1 MISYMQA
8 SWIIIGFSQIALTAL
23 WALRQVAR
31 TKASIAT
38 NALTAVGALVLCV
51 LSYAE
56 HTRSVKPS
64 LFLTIYLFPTLL
76 FDIARTRTL
85 WLRLVSQ
92 EERGIAIVSSVAVAT
107 KFLLLILEST
117 EKRSILR
124 HEYKSYPPEAT
135 AGIFNRAFFLWLNS
149 LFKKGFSSLMSVDD
163 LFTLDKQMDS
173 KRLQDNLE
181 TEWNLGNIIL
191 PIIMTILLSGTNN
204 S

>member
-1 MISYMQA
+1 MQA

-117 EKRSILR
+117 EKRSIHR